1 MRRRAALC
9 GEGRRAGPGLKDVRG
24 GTVLC
29 VVWSLPVHEPYIES
43 LGGRVVGAARRR
55 ASGRRDVRSGGCWG
69 MHSAIVALLRC
80 FSVLFGASLCSW
92 SAIENIENI
101 VSPEGGFT
109 RSRADGSRGCMHV
122 THARWPESPYAH
134 TNAEFVRCGGAA
146 AV

>member
-1 MRRRAALC
+1 MS
-9 GEGRRAGPGLKDVRG
+9 PVRVCG
-24 GTVLC
+24 GTVPC

-55 ASGRRDVRSGGCWG
+55 ASGRRDVWSGGCWG

-101 VSPEGGFT
+101 VSPEGGFLLA
-109 RSRADGSRGCMHV
+109 RGSGWKPYV
-122 THARWPESPYAH
+122 HARYKRALLDAH
-134 TNAEFVRCGGAA
+134 THGQSSRTRE
-146 AV
+146 